1 MITNLKFQH
10 ASQNII
16 FQKSSYKKRPSKG
29 PNPLSYYNSIMNL
42 NTISFALVRQG
53 QSKPT
58 SVSKSR
64 ATKSKTGSFQTPD
77 ETFLKNVEAIGN

>member
-1 MITNLKFQH
+1 
-10 ASQNII
+10 
-16 FQKSSYKKRPSKG
+16 
-29 PNPLSYYNSIMNL
+29 MNL

-64 ATKSKTGSFQTPD
+64 ATKSKTGSFKTPD
-77 ETFLKNVEAIGN
+77 ETFLKNVGAIGN